1 MRPGVSKLRHRQRV
15 GSRFDVYFNPLASR
29 QGGAEPSVAQ
39 NPRMTED
46 IAPVEHNSMLGA
58 ARARVDRAWPK
69 EAGLQVDRGASDYE
83 KFVFGTYPG
92 RMRRLVRFL
101 LIIADCALVLEAFA
115 VLKWRLVD
123 WLYGPAAETSAD
135 RAIRERGPRA

>member
-1 MRPGVSKLRHRQRV
+1 MSDGGQSF
-15 GSRFDVYFNPLASR
+15 GLASLS
-29 QGGAEPSVAQ
+29 AELGKARSQHA
-39 NPRMTED
+39 
-46 IAPVEHNSMLGA
+46 EHNSMLGA
-58 ARARVDRAWPK
+58 ARARVDRAWPN

-83 KFVFGTYPG
+83 KFVFGMYPG

-101 LIIADCALVLEAFA
+101 LIIADCTLVLEAFA

-135 RAIRERGPRA
+135 RAIRERGPHA

>member
-1 MRPGVSKLRHRQRV
+1 MSDGGQSF
-15 GSRFDVYFNPLASR
+15 GLASLS
-29 QGGAEPSVAQ
+29 AELGKARSQHA
-39 NPRMTED
+39 
-46 IAPVEHNSMLGA
+46 EHNSVLGA
-58 ARARVDRAWPK
+58 ARARGRPGLAN
-69 EAGLQVDRGASDYE
+69 EAAFRLIGARPITKNSSL
-83 KFVFGTYPG
+83 VQYPG
-92 RMRRLVRFL
+92 RMRRFVRFL